1 VGDVSR
7 VIRVLPD
14 EPAIDRE
21 FDYVVPEDRAH
32 LIQVGSIVRVDL
44 RGRRVRAWVTAIDV
58 EPPPGV
64 ELQPISK
71 VSGIGPPAP
80 LIELAAWAAHRWVG
94 TRPRFLRT
102 ATADRNVA
110 SVVADPPSR
119 PAPLAVLD
127 ELSAEAF
134 TRGGA
139 VVRLAPNSD
148 EWPLIAAAAN
158 LGKALILTPSV
169 GHAKRVVLQL
179 RRAGVQAA
187 LYPRDWAM
195 SAAGAVTVGA
205 RAAAWAPVTN
215 LDAVLVLD
223 EHDESYQEESAP
235 TWHAR
240 DVALERAR
248 RDGAPWVVTS
258 PAPSLESLTSGASL
272 LTPSRTVERLGW
284 PVFEI
289 ADRRDDDPTLGEWCG
304 EALTRLLHSRQRV
317 VCVLNRKGRARLA
330 YCHACGELARSEATG
345 RPLAPDGERLV
356 DPTPAPGE
364 LAENR
369 PAVCD
374 HCGSTRFRRVKL
386 GVTGVA
392 EALSLIARRPVVE
405 VTADQNDPSPTGDL
419 FVGTEAVLHRIAE
432 ADVVAFL
439 DFDQELLAPRY
450 RAGEEAMALLIRA
463 ARLAGPRDGG
473 GRVLVQTRMPEH
485 EVLEA
490 VLHADPR
497 RAAIPELARRR
508 ALQQPPASYWAVV
521 SGASAPTFIER
532 LGSPVGLE
540 VLGPTDGKWRVSSND
555 RDVLLD
561 ALAVVDRPGG
571 RLRVEVDPLRA

>member
-64 ELQPISK
+64 ELRPISK

-330 YCHACGELARSEATG
+330 YCHAGGELARSEATG
-345 RPLAPDGERLV
+345 RPLAP
-356 DPTPAPGE
+356 
-364 LAENR
+364 
-369 PAVCD
+369 
-374 HCGSTRFRRVKL
+374 
-386 GVTGVA
+386 
-392 EALSLIARRPVVE
+392 
-405 VTADQNDPSPTGDL
+405 DQNDPSPTGDL

>member
-1 VGDVSR
+1 MSL

-21 FDYVVPEDRAH
+21 FDYLVPDDRAD
-32 LIQVGSIVRVDL
+32 LIKVGSIVRVDL
-44 RGRRVRAWVTAIDV
+44 RGRRVRGWVTAIGV
-58 EPPPGV
+58 EPPDGV
-64 ELQPISK
+64 EPRTISK
-71 VSGIGPPAP
+71 VSGIGPPGP
-80 LIELAAWAAHRWVG
+80 LIELASWASHRWVG

-102 ATADRNVA
+102 ATPERNVA
-110 SVVADPPSR
+110 GIPDPPAK
-119 PAPLAVLD
+119 PAAPLAVLD
-127 ELSAEAF
+127 GLSGEAF

-139 VVRLAPNSD
+139 VVRLAPNTD

-158 LGKALILTPSV
+158 LGRALILTPSV
-169 GHAKRVVLQL
+169 GRAKQVVLQL

-205 RAAAWAPVTN
+205 RAAAWAPITD

-240 DVALERAR
+240 DVAIERAR

-272 LTPSRTVERLGW
+272 LTPSRAVERAGW
-284 PVFEI
+284 PVIEV

-304 EALTRLLHSRQRV
+304 EALTRTLHSGARV
-317 VCVLNRKGRARLA
+317 VCVINRKGRARLA
-330 YCHACGELARSEATG
+330 YCHACGELARSTKTG
-345 RPLAPDGERLV
+345 RALAPDGQRLV
-356 DPTPAPGE
+356 DPSPAAGE
-364 LAENR
+364 EPENR

-374 HCGSTRFRRVKL
+374 SCGSTRFRRVKL

-392 EALSLIARRPVVE
+392 EALSQIARREVIE
-405 VTADQNDPSPTGDL
+405 VTADQTGPLPQGDL
-419 FVGTEAVLHRIAE
+419 YVGTEAVLHRVHRS
-432 ADVVAFL
+432 DVVAFL

-450 RAGEEAMALLIRA
+450 RAADEAMSLLIRA
-463 ARLAGPRDGG
+463 ARVVGPRDGG
-473 GRVLVQTRMPEH
+473 GRVLVQTRMPGH
-485 EVLEA
+485 ELLDA

-497 RAAIPELARRR
+497 RAALAELAKRRE
-508 ALQQPPASYWAVV
+508 LNQPPTRSWALV
-521 SGASAPTFIER
+521 SGPSATEFMER
-532 LGSPVGLE
+532 FGTPVG
-540 VLGPTDGKWRVSSND
+540 VDVMGPADGRWRLSAQD
-555 RDVLLD
+555 RRLLLD
-561 ALAVVDRPGG
+561 ELNSVERPGG
-571 RLRVEVDPLRA
+571 RLRIEVDPLRA